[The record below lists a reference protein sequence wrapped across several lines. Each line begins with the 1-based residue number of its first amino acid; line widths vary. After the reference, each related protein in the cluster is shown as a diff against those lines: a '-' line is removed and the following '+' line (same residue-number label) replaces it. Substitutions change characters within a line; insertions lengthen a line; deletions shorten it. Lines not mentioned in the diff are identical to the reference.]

1 MAASYVIWIR
11 TYRFKVDECINI
23 RQTLYTSRLRHT
35 VSGQKWVAM
44 PKILEYCLSEQ
55 CLSEYCLSEQC
66 RPPMLAYN
74 TFHVLT
80 PSLGWQ
86 VRTSD
91 LHIVEILWRSFSKV
105 NTTNTT
111 NCCKQ
116 LIKSFAACTT
126 LSLVVIIY
134 LLHPVQVKNVIAV
147 IMAQNQS
154 ISILNTLFCPELQL
168 SSVSTLVT
176 SRISCSWWHCSLTT
190 RN

>member
-1 MAASYVIWIR
+1 VYQHTTNPIYKSTQ
-11 TYRFKVDECINI
+11 TYSEWPKVSSHAKNTGI
-23 RQTLYTSRLRHT
+23 LPVGT
-35 VSGQKWVAM
+35 VPVG
-44 PKILEYCLSEQ
+44 ILPVGTVPT
-55 CLSEYCLSEQC
+55 
-66 RPPMLAYN
+66 PPMLAYN

-86 VRTSD
+86 VLTSD

-111 NCCKQ
+111 NCSKQ

-147 IMAQNQS
+147 IMAQNQC